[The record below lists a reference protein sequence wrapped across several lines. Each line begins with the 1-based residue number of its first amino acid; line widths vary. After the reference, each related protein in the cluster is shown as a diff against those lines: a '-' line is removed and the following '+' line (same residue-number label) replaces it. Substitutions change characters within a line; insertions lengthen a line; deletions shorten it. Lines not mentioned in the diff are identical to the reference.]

1 MSKVEIVIFAQY
13 RELAKKI
20 IEKINKNKNKI
31 SIREIINDNKYYKNI
46 KKKKKDIF
54 LLKKKKIKN

>member
-31 SIREIINDNKYYKNI
+31 SIRAVISDNNFYKNI
-46 KKKKKDIF
+46 KKKQRCF
-54 LLKKKKIKN
+54 FMEIK